1 MGMGRDGG
9 LYVYALRLLAYLY
22 KRLRHM
28 SLFRSRFEMIGARSF
43 LTHFQSVRRRSRP
56 ITSQP
61 RLFILA
67 SICPRGVFLLLAS
80 GVLEDM
86 VCLSRRPE
94 VPR

>member
-1 MGMGRDGG
+1 MFM
-9 LYVYALRLLAYLY
+9 LCVFWPISISVCVICPFFAVVL
-22 KRLRHM
+22 H
-28 SLFRSRFEMIGARSF
+28 SEMIGVRSF

-56 ITSQP
+56 MTSQP